1 MRDFMLDYVN
11 LLLDAINKYN
21 EDDVDS
27 KNRLRDLVC
36 IISEND
42 SVKSDPLIK
51 ELLYT
56 ASHKMRIFGYNVQN
70 GFYKQENIN
79 EKHISELQDLYN
91 QSIVNMYRSKVRNN
105 NILDKSQKSIIDFYQ
120 SLDIK
125 RMLIS
130 APTSYGKTFIM
141 REILYLNQEKYKNIL
156 LVFPTVALLRE
167 NALNM
172 EELNQDKKMGYN
184 VIKSID
190 REIDCQ
196 DRNIFVLTPERAMQL
211 LAQYPNIEIDFFFYD
226 EMYKIDE
233 DYCNDETDDN
243 DEKKNSYA
251 ERTFLDEARAKTFRI
266 CLYLLS
272 KRVKDYYLAGPNLK
286 REKFGKG
293 MQRYIAENNIQVKE
307 IEFEPTKRI
316 MVKAYNKVIDEDYT
330 NLPYIEKPGIVKIH
344 SKVNDRICDV
354 VNYIE
359 QKGYG
364 ATILYCTTPAKA
376 NEYAIKLAENHQ
388 GNVVKNERFSEFIEH
403 LKRNYNID
411 GSINEWSFVNVL
423 EMGFGMHHGKMPK
436 YIQKEILDLFNE
448 GIFNLLFCTSTIVEG
463 VNTNAKNMVVLNH
476 SKGTKEL
483 TVFDFKNIIG
493 RAGRYYH
500 NFVGRYFLVDK
511 ELEKFEHTEDLTL
524 NFVTYDDQELDP
536 VDIDNSEYMDL
547 SDINKNLKHKREE
560 QFKEYLLTNDIYEKN
575 RLIKREY
582 QEILLR
588 FLLDNNIL
596 YNKFYRYLSYPD
608 ILMQFTTYHAMNTVL
623 DIFEKSGL
631 LDATIVR
638 RYKAVSNTYCN
649 EGFHGLLRYEIDN
662 ARGDK
667 VKHKRIDKA
676 YMDAFK
682 TQKDIIEHKIPKILA
697 LFETI
702 FSYASLLRRK
712 TLDNFSL
719 SKVSRFYETGVK
731 SYIGEQLI
739 EFGFPVDAIKRIEDN
754 NLRLLSMDASASQK
768 YILEHLEDIKQLLDS
783 YERGLLDKAL
793 KSICS

>member
-1 MRDFMLDYVN
+1 MLDYVN

-79 EKHISELQDLYN
+79 EKHISELQALYN

-316 MVKAYNKVIDEDYT
+316 MIKAYNKVIDEDYT

-376 NEYAIKLAENHQ
+376 NEYATKLAENHQ

-588 FLLDNNIL
+588 FLLNNNIL

-649 EGFHGLLRYEIDN
+649 EGSHGLLRYEIDN

>member
-1 MRDFMLDYVN
+1 MLDYVN

-79 EKHISELQDLYN
+79 EKHISELQALYN

-376 NEYAIKLAENHQ
+376 NEYATKLAKNHQ
-388 GNVVKNERFSEFIEH
+388 VNVVKNERFSEFIEH

-588 FLLDNNIL
+588 FLLNNNIL

-623 DIFEKSGL
+623 DIFEESGL
-631 LDATIVR
+631 LDSIIVR

>member
-1 MRDFMLDYVN
+1 MLDYVN

-79 EKHISELQDLYN
+79 EKHISELQALYN

-243 DEKKNSYA
+243 DEKKNSYT

-376 NEYAIKLAENHQ
+376 NEYATKLAKNHQ
-388 GNVVKNERFSEFIEH
+388 VNVVKNERFSEFIEH

-582 QEILLR
+582 QEMLLR
-588 FLLDNNIL
+588 FLLNNNIL

-623 DIFEKSGL
+623 DIFEESGL
-631 LDATIVR
+631 LDSIIVR

>member
-11 LLLDAINKYN
+11 LLLDATNKYN

-79 EKHISELQDLYN
+79 EKHISELQALYN

-376 NEYAIKLAENHQ
+376 NEYATKLAENHQ

-483 TVFDFKNIIG
+483 TAFDFKNIIG

-588 FLLDNNIL
+588 FLLNNNIL

-649 EGFHGLLRYEIDN
+649 EGFHGLLRYEIGN